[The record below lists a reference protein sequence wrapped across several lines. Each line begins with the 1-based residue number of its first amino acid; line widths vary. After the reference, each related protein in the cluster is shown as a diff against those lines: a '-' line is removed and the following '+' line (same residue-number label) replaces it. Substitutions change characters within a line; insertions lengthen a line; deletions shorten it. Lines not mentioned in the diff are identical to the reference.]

1 LNLVALRDR
10 TLRLAKA
17 THLPRR
23 TIRLRLTLLY
33 GALFLV
39 SGAALLGITYFFVN
53 ASTGNAFIV
62 HSNNGT
68 TIAGYQIGAQPKGT
82 GPVNLQHNASSHGA
96 KTLGRSTVLSVGTPA
111 SGNHTGAQA
120 SGAEVTGV
128 GGFGKH
134 QGLTPKQLR
143 VQTQEFTALAYAY
156 RDRERRQLLI
166 ESGIALGIMAVVSIL
181 LGWLVAGRVLRPLR
195 IITGTTRDISAFNL
209 HERLN
214 LRGPNDELK
223 ELGDT
228 IDGLLARLDAA
239 FRSQRQFVANASH
252 ELRTPL
258 ARQRT
263 LAQVALSDP
272 DASADSL
279 RAAHERILASGE
291 QQEQL
296 IDALL
301 TLSRAQFA
309 ALPPRVMDLAD
320 VAGALIEAR
329 ESEPEAHGV
338 RVVSSLEP
346 APLEGDPRLVE
357 RLVANLI
364 DNAVRHNVA
373 GGTVTVRTGGRSGG
387 AWLGVSNDGPVVSPD
402 QIDRLY
408 EPFERLGAE
417 RTAWGEGFGLG
428 LCIVRA
434 VATAH
439 DATLRTVARRTGG
452 LSIDVCFPSPEGAAP
467 EEPAAGG
474 ARPGPAAEDVPAVP
488 GGVRTEGDS
497 GETAQLVHAAQSDH

>member
-1 LNLVALRDR
+1 VVLRDR
-10 TLRLAKA
+10 MLRLAKA
-17 THLPRR
+17 AHLPRR
-23 TIRLRLTLLY
+23 TVRLRLTLLY
-33 GALFLV
+33 GAVFLV
-39 SGAALLGITYFFVN
+39 SGAALLGITYFFVD

-62 HSNNGT
+62 HNNNGT
-68 TIAGYQIGAQPKGT
+68 TIAGFQIGSPVSLLHQTPGQAAEQLRPKLAQPAKGAS
-82 GPVNLQHNASSHGA
+82 GSASSGGA
-96 KTLGRSTVLSVGTPA
+96 
-111 SGNHTGAQA
+111 
-120 SGAEVTGV
+120 VTT

-134 QGLTPKQLR
+134 EQLTPKQLR
-143 VQTQEFTALAYAY
+143 QQAQVLTAVAYAS

-166 ESGIALGIMAVVSIL
+166 ESGIALAIMAVVSIL

-195 IITGTTRDISAFNL
+195 TITATTRDISAFNL
-209 HERLN
+209 HERLD

-309 ALPPRVMDLAD
+309 SIPPRAMDLAD
-320 VAGALIEAR
+320 LASTVLEVRKAEA
-329 ESEPEAHGV
+329 ETHGV
-338 RVVSSLEP
+338 RIISSLAL

-357 RLVANLI
+357 RLVANLV
-364 DNAVRHNVA
+364 DNAVRYNVA
-373 GGTVTVRTGGRSGG
+373 GGTVTVRTGGGSGG
-387 AWLGVSNDGPVVSPD
+387 AWLLVSNDGPVVDRD
-402 QIDRLY
+402 QIERLY
-408 EPFERLGAE
+408 EPFERLGSE

-434 VATAH
+434 VAAAH
-439 DATLRTVARRTGG
+439 HATLRTVARPTGG
-452 LSIDVCFPSPEGAAP
+452 LSIDVCFPAPEGVAP
-467 EEPAAGG
+467 EEPAASRAGPVPS
-474 ARPGPAAEDVPAVP
+474 AENGPATTGGGRPEPDAGGED
-488 GGVRTEGDS
+488 R
-497 GETAQLVHAAQSDH
+497 LVHAAGSDH

>member
-1 LNLVALRDR
+1 MAMRDR
-10 TLRLAKA
+10 MLRLAKS

-23 TIRLRLTLLY
+23 TLRLRLTLLY
-33 GALFLV
+33 GVLFLV
-39 SGAALLGITYFFVN
+39 SGAALLGVTYFFVN

-68 TIAGYQIGAQPKGT
+68 TIAGFQIGSPASLLHQTPGQAAKQLRSNLAQPAKG
-82 GPVNLQHNASSHGA
+82 P
-96 KTLGRSTVLSVGTPA
+96 
-111 SGNHTGAQA
+111 SGSA
-120 SGAEVTGV
+120 SGAAVTT

-134 QGLTPKQLR
+134 VQLTGQQLQQR
-143 VQTQEFTALAYAY
+143 TQELTAVAYAS

-166 ESGIALGIMAVVSIL
+166 ESGVALAIMAVVSIF
-181 LGWLVAGRVLRPLR
+181 LGWLMAGRALRPLR
-195 IITGTTRDISAFNL
+195 TITSTTRDISASNL
-209 HERLN
+209 HQRLGVG
-214 LRGPNDELK
+214 GPDDELK

-228 IDGLLARLDAA
+228 IDGLLERLDAA

-272 DASADSL
+272 DACADSL

-301 TLSRAQFA
+301 TLSRAQSA
-309 ALPPRVMDLAD
+309 AVSPRVMDLAA
-320 VAGALIEAR
+320 VAGELLAVRKSEA
-329 ESEPEAHGV
+329 EACGV
-338 RVVSSLEP
+338 RVVPNFEP
-346 APLEGDPRLVE
+346 ALLSGDPRLVE

-364 DNAVRHNVA
+364 DNAVRHNTE
-373 GGTVTVRTGGRSGG
+373 GGAVWVRTGRRNGG
-387 AWLGVSNDGPVVSPD
+387 AWLAVSNDGPVVSPD
-402 QIDRLY
+402 QVDRLY
-408 EPFERLGAE
+408 EPFERLGTG

-434 VATAH
+434 VAAAH
-439 DATLRTVARRTGG
+439 DATLRTAARPTGG
-452 LSIDVCFPSPEGAAP
+452 LSIEVRFPASEGVTAG
-467 EEPAAGG
+467 EPATAGAG
-474 ARPGPAAEDVPAVP
+474 PGPAAGSGPAAP
-488 GGVRTEGDS
+488 GGGRPEGDAS
-497 GETAQLVHAAQSDH
+497 ETAGLVHAAASDH